1 MPNALCFRLLLIFAL
16 LYAQLGGLT
25 HGISHALAEQN
36 SPQSLEHHCEQ
47 CDFYA
52 QIDSAI
58 GSSDLAL
65 AISKNCNSPYLPRY
79 YSYHSNLYTAY
90 TARAPPVPE

>member
-1 MPNALCFRLLLIFAL
+1 MPRALCFRLLLIFAL

-25 HGISHALAEQN
+25 HGISHALTEQD
-36 SPQSLEHHCEQ
+36 SPLAHHCEQ

-58 GSSDLAL
+58 GSSDIAL
-65 AISKNCNSPYLPRY
+65 AASKNCNTPYLVSFSS
-79 YSYHSNLYTAY
+79 YSSHRFVAFA
-90 TARAPPVPE
+90 ARAPPRIP